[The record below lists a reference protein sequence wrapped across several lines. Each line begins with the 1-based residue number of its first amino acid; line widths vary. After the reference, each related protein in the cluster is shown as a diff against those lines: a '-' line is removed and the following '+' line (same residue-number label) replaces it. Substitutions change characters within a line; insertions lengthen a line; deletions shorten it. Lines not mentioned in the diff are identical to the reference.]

1 VPPANGGPGHT
12 LQMTPLADQIL
23 GPAGQS
29 IWVLQ
34 AAVAFVLL
42 IACANV
48 ANLLLVRAE
57 TRRREFAVLT
67 ALGAARGRL
76 LRKAL
81 TESVILAFSGGALG
95 VLFARAGVEALV
107 RAYPTSLPRM
117 SEVTVDS
124 QVMLVSF
131 AVAIVS
137 GLLFGLAPMMH
148 TRSHATAEALKSGP
162 RGSSGTARHQVRRAL
177 VMAETALSDIVDVG
191 AALLVRTV
199 QNLTAVDAGFDR
211 SRMVTFSVTLPRSS
225 FDIMGRVRAY
235 QRILEQVRAVPGV
248 RTATA
253 ITGLPL
259 DRPALVNQTDI
270 TTDSAETLAGID
282 YQRVMTAFFETTG
295 IPILQGRGFHS
306 TDAASAGG
314 LAVVNETMA
323 RTYWTGRSP
332 IGQRLRPHTDSKN
345 PWFTVIGVAKDVKQT
360 GVDQPV
366 RAEAYALVEQA
377 STDPPT
383 SFLSVSPTTMH
394 VLVRT
399 ALPLATLAPALARVV
414 HDVDPAVP
422 VARLREMDEVF
433 AESIRRPRL
442 VAQLTGAF
450 GILALLLAAMGT
462 YGVLS
467 YMVTERRREIG
478 IRMALGANRFHVLAH
493 VLRHGLLLTTLGVVA
508 GLAGTLGLNRL
519 IASLLFDV
527 QPTDAGTL
535 AAVILTISL
544 VALVACWLPAWR
556 ASRLDPN
563 VALREE

>member
-1 VPPANGGPGHT
+1 
-12 LQMTPLADQIL
+12 
-23 GPAGQS
+23 
-29 IWVLQ
+29 
-34 AAVAFVLL
+34 VLL

-81 TESVILAFSGGALG
+81 TESVILAVSGGALG
-95 VLFARAGVEALV
+95 VLLASAGVEALV

-124 QVMLVSF
+124 QVMLVSL
-131 AVAIVS
+131 AVAVLS

-148 TRSHATAEALKSGP
+148 TRSHATTEALQSGP
-162 RGSSGTARHQVRRAL
+162 RGSSGTTRHQVRRAL
-177 VMAETALSDIVDVG
+177 VIAETALAVIVVAG
-191 AALLVRTV
+191 AGLLVRTV

-211 SRMVTFSVTLPRSS
+211 SRMVTFSITLPQSS

-248 RTATA
+248 RMATA
-253 ITGLPL
+253 MTGLPL
-259 DRPALVNQTDI
+259 DRPARVNQTEI
-270 TTDSAETLAGID
+270 TTGSTESFAGID
-282 YQRVMTAFFETTG
+282 YQRVMTGFFETTG
-295 IPILQGRGFHS
+295 IPILQGRGFQS
-306 TDAASAGG
+306 TDTASAGG
-314 LAVVNETMA
+314 VAVVNETMA
-323 RTYWTGRSP
+323 NTSWPGRNP
-332 IGQRLRPHTDSKN
+332 IGQRLRPRADGRN
-345 PWFTVIGVAKDVKQT
+345 PWLTVIGVAKDVKQT

-366 RAEAYALVEQA
+366 RAEAYALVDQLA
-377 STDPPT
+377 TATLT
-383 SFLSVSPTTMH
+383 SFLSVSPATMH
-394 VLVRT
+394 VVVRT
-399 ALPLATLAPALARVV
+399 ALPLSTLAPALAQVV
-414 HDVDPAVP
+414 HDVDAAVP

-433 AESIRRPRL
+433 TESIRRPRL
-442 VAQLTGAF
+442 LARLTGAF
-450 GILALLLAAMGT
+450 GVLALLLAAIGT

-467 YMVTERRREIG
+467 YMATERRREIG
-478 IRMALGANRFHVLAH
+478 IRMALGANRSRVLAL
-493 VLRHGLLLTTLGVVA
+493 VLRHGLLLTTIGVAA

-519 IASLLFDV
+519 IASLLFGV

-535 AAVILTISL
+535 AAVIVTISL
-544 VALVACWLPAWR
+544 VAIVACWLPAWR